1 MTARDLPYL
10 QHVLDACSDSYDNA
24 CDDYAAFASAFTFGR
39 FFCRACQRS

>member
-1 MTARDLPYL
+1 MTVRDLPYL

-39 FFCRACQRS
+39 FCCLACQRS